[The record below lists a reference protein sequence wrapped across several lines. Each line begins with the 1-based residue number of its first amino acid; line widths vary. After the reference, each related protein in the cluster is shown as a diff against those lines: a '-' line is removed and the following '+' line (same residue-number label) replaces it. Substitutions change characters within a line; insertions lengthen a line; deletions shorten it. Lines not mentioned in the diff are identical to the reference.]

1 MVHYG
6 TLGRT
11 KQASEAKLNIAL
23 QATRQKVPGS
33 PQSPL
38 SPPTSPLS
46 YPLELPEEDQALV
59 IPRRKSKS
67 SPSKS
72 GL

>member
-46 YPLELPEEDQALV
+46 YPLGLPEEDQALV